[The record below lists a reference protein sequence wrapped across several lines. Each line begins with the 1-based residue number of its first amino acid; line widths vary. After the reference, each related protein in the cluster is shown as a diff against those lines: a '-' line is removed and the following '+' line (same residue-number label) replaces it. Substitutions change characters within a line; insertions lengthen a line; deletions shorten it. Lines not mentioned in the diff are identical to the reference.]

1 MNSEEFDEYDKSEQV
16 ISHDEIINNFIYNEG
31 NNILLFSEDL
41 KKRFF
46 NYFLDKMYYTELITF
61 IIDQK
66 FEKKPVVKLTD
77 RHHLFLDIY
86 RQEINSTLFVLNN
99 FLTRYRKLIISEND
113 WVDFCIKYTS

>member
-1 MNSEEFDEYDKSEQV
+1 MDSEEFDESEQV